1 MLTFMLTCD
10 YLCLPYHAV
19 PRPDPTAILTQSW
32 CEASGCGSG
41 VGWTPRPKVWWRSQ
55 VKPWRIVWQCEWKKI
70 RASFQ
75 AQIPYKLQV
84 IVKKTTSKS
93 RGFLRPDHF
102 WGMNQQFRCG
112 ENDIFFKTLKTLARF
127 PPAGCFTMFN
137 LWSSFICSCI
147 YVMYCYTLFMY
158 VFIYYVVYLMYV
170 YLYSFINSCHLLI
183 CLSIYNIYIYATAKI
198 QDLVCPKMGNA
209 GYSSAVPDTSP
220 WHLCGRPSRSSGFL

>member
-102 WGMNQQFRCG
+102 G
-112 ENDIFFKTLKTLARF
+112 EWI
-127 PPAGCFTMFN
+127 
-137 LWSSFICSCI
+137 SSFAVAKTTFFSKRSKRWRGFPRRDVLLCLIYGLHLFVHVFMLCI
-147 YVMYCYTLFMY
+147 VILYLCMFLFIML
-158 VFIYYVVYLMYV
+158 FTWCMFTCI
-170 YLYSFINSCHLLI
+170 HLLI
-183 CLSIYNIYIYATAKI
+183 RVIYWFVYLFIIYIYATAKI